1 MGILN
6 PGELKAPR
14 DRIAECQAAES
25 PLEILIGS
33 LTLSVGLGM
42 KT

>member
-1 MGILN
+1 M
-6 PGELKAPR
+6 PGSGE
-14 DRIAECQAAES
+14 

-42 KT
+42 KNLMTDS

>member
-6 PGELKAPR
+6 PNELLLPR
-14 DRIAECQAAES
+14 DRIGQCQAAES
-25 PLEILIGS
+25 ALEILTGS

>member
-6 PGELKAPR
+6 PSELLAPR
-14 DRIAECQAAES
+14 GRIAGRQAAES
-25 PLEILIGS
+25 LLEILIGS